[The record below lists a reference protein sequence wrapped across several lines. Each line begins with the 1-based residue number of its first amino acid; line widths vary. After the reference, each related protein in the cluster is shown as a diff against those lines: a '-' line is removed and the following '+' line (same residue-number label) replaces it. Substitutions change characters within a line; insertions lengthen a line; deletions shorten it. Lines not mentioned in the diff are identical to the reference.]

1 MKGAVLIAAGVVGLT
16 VAGAF
21 TIPLL
26 VLAGPAGSAG
36 AMAQTPPSAA
46 ALAEI
51 PNFLIDHYEAAP
63 TCTGLPWQIVAAI
76 GYTESRHGEGHID
89 PTTGDTNPHIIG
101 IALDGTH
108 SGAVHVPP
116 GGSPWHDDPVWDHA
130 VGPMQFIT
138 STWARWGIDANHDGV
153 ASPHNAY
160 DAIATAGRYLCN
172 GKPTL
177 DSISQAIWRYDP
189 DPNYAARAID
199 IAIRYGMSPGGDPT
213 SGPTP
218 PAPPGGYPPGPV
230 VHTDV
235 APVVAYALA
244 QLGKPYV
251 FDAAGPDAFDCSGLT
266 MMAYRQIG
274 VALPH
279 YAESQAHLGLGIDW
293 PTSPIRPGD
302 LLLFRGG
309 DPIHDYGHVGIAID
323 AHFWINAPHTGAFVE
338 IGVIPFAR
346 LEAVRRISV

>member
-1 MKGAVLIAAGVVGLT
+1 VKGALLSAAAVVGVT
-16 VAGAF
+16 GAAAF

-26 VLAGPAGSAG
+26 VLTGAGGVSG
-36 AMAQTPPSAA
+36 GVAQTPPSAA

-51 PNFLIDHYEAAP
+51 PNFLIAHYEAAP
-63 TCTGLPWQIVAAI
+63 SCTGLPWQIVAAI
-76 GYTESRHGEGHID
+76 GEIESRHGEGRID

-108 SGAVHVPP
+108 SAAVRVPP
-116 GGSPWHDDPVWDHA
+116 GGSPWHDDPIWDHA

-160 DAIATAGRYLCN
+160 DAIATAGRYLCD
-172 GKPTL
+172 GRPTL
-177 DSISQAIWRYDP
+177 DSINQALLRYDS
-189 DPNYAARAID
+189 DPQYAARAID
-199 IAIRYGMSPGGDPT
+199 IAIRYGMGAGGDPT

-218 PAPPGGYPPGPV
+218 PAAAGGYPPGAV

-274 VALPH
+274 FALPH
-279 YAESQAHLGLGIDW
+279 YAESQARFGIGIDW
-293 PTSPIRPGD
+293 HTSPIRPGD
-302 LLLFRGG
+302 LLLFQGG
-309 DPIHDYGHVGIAID
+309 DPLHDYGHVGIAID
-323 AHFWINAPHTGAFVE
+323 AHYWIDAPHTGAVVE
-338 IGVIPFAR
+338 IGIIP
-346 LEAVRRISV
+346 LGSIEAVRRIGV